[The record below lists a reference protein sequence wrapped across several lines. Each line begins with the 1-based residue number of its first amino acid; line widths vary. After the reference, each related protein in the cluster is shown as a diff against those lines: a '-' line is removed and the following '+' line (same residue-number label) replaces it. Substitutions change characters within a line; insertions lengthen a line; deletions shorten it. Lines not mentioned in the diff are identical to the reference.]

1 MLLFSRVQARKDSI
15 EVEIKGAF
23 PGADVM
29 RGVDWNHEDED
40 GKQIKVRIL
49 NANLLFVSF
58 VYM

>member
-1 MLLFSRVQARKDSI
+1 MQARKDTTEI
-15 EVEIKGAF
+15 EIKGAF

-29 RGVDWNHEDED
+29 RGVDWNHEDKD

-49 NANLLFVSF
+49 NANLLFVLS